1 MKTSAL
7 LIVTTVAQAS
17 AACPTNRLFQC
28 ILDRDYDVRFC
39 LRNCIGPNRETPT
52 PTIQCN
58 DLPGNSGVDWNNG
71 NGQGCDE
78 YDRFDFCE
86 DFGDIPPFNGE
97 GTANEK
103 CCACGGG
110 SSGSSPP
117 AAAPTMPPTIAPP
130 APTPPPTPPME
141 CPYPDLMTCIED
153 CPILLPD
160 VYATCVDTCIAV
172 CGSTLD
178 ISDEEHLD
186 RLVEWKDAQHS
197 STPSTWSDCTVPI
210 APPSN
215 REITFEPAVP
225 IKGENLIQLTGDVN
239 IPVTGGSCAT
249 TIDWNGVTVLNDAF
263 PVCGNSTVALPINL
277 GDLYITALPC
287 PTAVGAVAID
297 IIADISVLAPPGNYV
312 ISADC
317 SNSNGTPLACA
328 EVYMRL

>member
-1 MKTSAL
+1 MKTAFATLATLAVATAQGCGPNNEYRNIAQCAL
-7 LIVTTVAQAS
+7 QE
-17 AACPTNRLFQC
+17 CPRLN
-28 ILDRDYDVRFC
+28 ILDCVACVTC
-39 LRNCIGPNRETPT
+39 LLPGEPAPT
-52 PTIQCN
+52 CE
-58 DLPGNSGVDWNNG
+58 DLPGNSGVEWNNG

-78 YDRFDFCE
+78 YDRFEFCE

-110 SSGSSPP
+110 RQLDEDS
-117 AAAPTMPPTIAPP
+117 AAQTA
-130 APTPPPTPPME
+130 
-141 CPYPDLMTCIED
+141 
-153 CPILLPD
+153 
-160 VYATCVDTCIAV
+160 
-172 CGSTLD
+172 
-178 ISDEEHLD
+178 
-186 RLVEWKDAQHS
+186 AQS
-197 STPSTWSDCTVPI
+197 VQQTPSTWSDCTVPI
-210 APPSN
+210 APTSN

-287 PTAVGAVAID
+287 PTSVGAVAID

-317 SNSNGTPLACA
+317 SDSNGTPLACA